1 MVQMLA
7 VRVLTSPVLTG
18 HQIVSALNDDTVVLH
33 FFGRLCSCA
42 IAATCFSLRRVS
54 LSVLYSIF
62 SLFLLELNSGPF
74 WVTEMLVAS
83 VVLRYWWLF
92 LLMST
97 SLLGIYRTYFLGA
110 MSVISY
116 SPHRL
121 RARCP
126 SRVHCKQL
134 HEYCPSFSSAGC
146 HRPYVS
152 CCRGSR
158 AGRLHRLITSSGL
171 DQSCDEPTGK
181 HITIRYPI
189 S

>member
-1 MVQMLA
+1 M
-7 VRVLTSPVLTG
+7 
-18 HQIVSALNDDTVVLH
+18 
-33 FFGRLCSCA
+33 
-42 IAATCFSLRRVS
+42 
-54 LSVLYSIF
+54 
-62 SLFLLELNSGPF
+62 
-74 WVTEMLVAS
+74 AS
-83 VVLRYWWLF
+83 VVLCYCWLF

-97 SLLGIYRTYFLGA
+97 SLLGIYRTNFLGA

-121 RARCP
+121 WALCP

-134 HEYCPSFSSAGC
+134 HHEYCPSVRSAGC

-171 DQSCDEPTGK
+171 DQSCDEPTAQ
-181 HITIRYPI
+181 HQQQQQPDHSEESPSSPSSTLLRLREYSTQSPLP
-189 S
+189 SL